1 MPTHNFNRPRG
12 RVEYLDI
19 DAKSLAGNT
28 LGDPAR
34 RAVAVYLP
42 EAYDSNAESYP
53 LLVDIVG
60 FTGSGFAHLSWK
72 PFGESVPQR
81 VDRLVS
87 EGKMGPAVV
96 AFPDCF
102 TRLGGNQYIN
112 SAVTGNWSDF
122 LVGEMVPALESAYR
136 IKPGREHRGL
146 FGKSSGGYGA
156 IVHGMLYAE
165 HWGAVA
171 CHSGDMAFELVYLA
185 DFPKVLMHL
194 AANGASIDAFING
207 IAEKEK
213 ISGDDMHTLMMLAMA
228 ASYDPAPDAP
238 HGVRLPVD
246 LETCELDVDAWAR
259 WLAWD
264 PLQLVE
270 REDVQANLKS
280 LRGLFIDCGTK
291 DQYALLY
298 GARRLK
304 RRLEELGLQHTYEE
318 FPDDHSSIDYRM
330 DVSLP
335 FLYDKLK

>member
-1 MPTHNFNRPRG
+1 MPSHNFNRPRG
-12 RVEYLDI
+12 RIEYLDI

-42 EAYDSNAESYP
+42 EAYDSNAESLP

-81 VDRLVS
+81 IDRLIA

-112 SAVTGNWSDF
+112 SAVTGNWADF

-136 IKPGREHRGL
+136 IKPGRKHRGL

-156 IVHGMLYAE
+156 IVHGMLHAE
-165 HWGAVA
+165 PWGAVA
-171 CHSGDMAFELVYLA
+171 CHSGDMAFELVYRA
-185 DFPKVLMHL
+185 DFPKTLMHL
-194 AANGASIDAFING
+194 AANGGSIDAFING
-207 IAEKEK
+207 LAEKEK
-213 ISGDDMHTLMMLAMA
+213 ISGDDMPTLMILAMA

-246 LETCELDVDAWAR
+246 LETCELDEDAWAR

-298 GARRLK
+298 GARRLQ
-304 RRLEELGLQHTYEE
+304 RRLEDLGVEHTYEE
-318 FPDDHSSIDYRM
+318 FPDNHSSIDYRM